1 MNSKPVFPS
10 SCRFISAIKFNDSSA
25 LFCCHTIIIS
35 PIFADLAL
43 EAKLGNKANYILT
56 DSLYVCI
63 IYFFLLVFSSKWCF
77 FLQPKAEEACRTS
90 NTSVC
95 NRALA
100 LHIQSAP
107 WVCAPFNHD
116 HTAGPCTWFSALL
129 PPSWNS
135 EYCWTK
141 GFAIPFSMR
150 LCKLYSQEGLLAS
163 RRKTLM
169 YMLWHTQNNTTTI
182 MKSS

>member
-10 SCRFISAIKFNDSSA
+10 SCRFISTIKFNDSSA

-77 FLQPKAEEACRTS
+77 FCNQKLRKPAVPAILLFVIGRLLCIYNQPRGCVPRAIMTTQPGPALGSALCCRHLEILST
-90 NTSVC
+90 VGQ
-95 NRALA
+95 RALQF
-100 LHIQSAP
+100 HFPWDSA
-107 WVCAPFNHD
+107 NY
-116 HTAGPCTWFSALL
+116 TARKDCL
-129 PPSWNS
+129 P
-135 EYCWTK
+135 
-141 GFAIPFSMR
+141 
-150 LCKLYSQEGLLAS
+150 QEG
-163 RRKTLM
+163 K
-169 YMLWHTQNNTTTI
+169 H
-182 MKSS
+182 